1 MRKISVIVL
10 LFAMFFLH
18 SSVSTRRL
26 DFRRG
31 MYKNVCKDMKGDVL
45 LYFVF
50 VDTRQTFPWTEYDIR
65 TTIDSIRFA
74 TRWLEEKA
82 KLNKIPLRIKMDYYI
97 GTDAATIRR
106 NLPAESIESST
117 TKPNLAVGRENIN
130 KWADFMARKIGE
142 SFYFVE
148 KDGIPETPRPRTK
161 ERLIAH
167 LRDEYKVESVAL
179 MFFLNNYYR
188 TDISIPV
195 NTFSTDDVEFAIVS
209 YKYPSEIAHNFLHL
223 FGAADLHQS
232 PFRTRDKAIKFS
244 QDEWPKEIMHDPYA
258 KNIKDL
264 AIGDFTKYLIGWKTD
279 IEDTYEFLFYDKAL
293 GF

>member
-1 MRKISVIVL
+1 MSLASISI
-10 LFAMFFLH
+10 
-18 SSVSTRRL
+18 RRL

-31 MYKNVCKDMKGDVL
+31 MYKNVCKDLKDDVL

-50 VDTRQTFPWTEYDIR
+50 VDTKQTFPWTEFDIR
-65 TTIDSIRFA
+65 TTIDSVRVA
-74 TRWLEEKA
+74 ASWLQDQA
-82 KLNKIPLRIKMDYYI
+82 AQNNISLRIKTDYYI
-97 GTDAATIRR
+97 GNDAATVRR
-106 NLPAESIESST
+106 NLPGESLEISAT
-117 TKPNLAVGRENIN
+117 RPNLAAGRENIN
-130 KWADFMARKIGE
+130 RWADFIARKVGE

-179 MFFLNNYYR
+179 MFFLNNYYK

-195 NTFSTDDVEFAIVS
+195 NNLSTDDVEFAVVS

-223 FGAADLHQS
+223 FGAADLHKT
-232 PFRTRDKAIKFS
+232 PFRSRERSIRFAE
-244 QDEWPKEIMHDPYA
+244 DEWPKEIMLDPYA
-258 KNIKDL
+258 KNINELDL
-264 AIGDFTKYLIGWKTD
+264 GDFTKYLIGWKSD
-279 IEDTYEFLFYDKAL
+279 LSETYEFLLYDRGV